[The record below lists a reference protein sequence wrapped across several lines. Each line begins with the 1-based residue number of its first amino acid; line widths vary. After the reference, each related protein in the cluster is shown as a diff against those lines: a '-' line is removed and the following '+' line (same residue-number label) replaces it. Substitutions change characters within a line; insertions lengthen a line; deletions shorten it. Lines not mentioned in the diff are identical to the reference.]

1 MLSLQIFFMTKIT
14 QVQCIYSENGFLPK
28 SMLVLRMMPQAAAR
42 GRRLVG
48 GSPDEKGIE
57 EFVVKSRVVSLS
69 ESIAPF
75 NGVLRE
81 RFASL
86 GKKYNC
92 HTQGCESP
100 RFREGCHARLIAVTL
115 SRCPVTTSPAL
126 RHVRTDKTF
135 GGGGGNSPCVRYE
148 ARRPVR
154 AASHAAFVGRLFRG
168 RSGESNDN

>member
-1 MLSLQIFFMTKIT
+1 MF
-14 QVQCIYSENGFLPK
+14 
-28 SMLVLRMMPQAAAR
+28 VLRMTPQAAAR

-48 GSPDEKGIE
+48 GSPDVKGIE

-135 GGGGGNSPCVRYE
+135 GGGGGDSPCVRYE